1 MAAHHVLDDYY
12 LAITLLVTVG
22 YQLLGFSIAFT
33 CQFDKL
39 TDFAGGTNFIILS
52 ILTLSL
58 SPTHTARQ
66 ILASILLALW
76 ALRLSGFLLFR
87 ILKTGHDTR
96 FDDKRS
102 RFFPFVGFWTFQ
114 ALWVWT
120 VSLPVTILNSPRV
133 TRHGQPAFG
142 TAADIVGLIMY
153 AVGFVLEAVA
163 DVQKYR
169 YRSQSQSRSSVDDA
183 PSDTNNTNNNNNNN
197 VTAARNNT
205 CDVGLFSWSRHPN
218 YFGEILVQF
227 AIFTLAIS
235 PSAYGY
241 IPPDSGAY
249 AAQYSSILGAVFL
262 TVLLLFVSGLTLQE
276 RPGAKRKFEK
286 DGPDGD
292 GWVRY
297 KDWLDRTSIL
307 IPMPPAVW
315 RRLPT
320 AVKRTAGCEWP
331 IYVFKPERDADMT
344 SVQKRREEEGRQ
356 RMESQDGLM
365 SGS

>member
-1 MAAHHVLDDYY
+1 MTAHHVLDDYY

-52 ILTLSL
+52 VLTLSL

-66 ILASILLALW
+66 IPASTFLALW

-102 RFFPFVGFWTFQ
+102 RFFPFLGFWTFQ

-133 TRHGQPAFG
+133 TSASHGGHPAFG
-142 TAADIVGLIMY
+142 TPADIVGIIMY
-153 AVGFVLEAVA
+153 AVGFLVEAVA

-169 YRSQSQSRSSVDDA
+169 FRSSSNANNASSRS
-183 PSDTNNTNNNNNNN
+183 
-197 VTAARNNT
+197 NT

-241 IPPDSGAY
+241 ISPSEDGGAY

-276 RPGAKRKFEK
+276 RPGAKKKFEK

-292 GWVRY
+292 GWLRY

-320 AVKRTAGCEWP
+320 VVKRTVGCEWP
-331 IYVFKPERDADMT
+331 IYVFKPERDADMKN
-344 SVQKRREEEGRQ
+344 VQRRREEEGRQ
-356 RMESQDGLM
+356 RVESQDGLM

>member
-1 MAAHHVLDDYY
+1 MTAHHVLDDYY

-52 ILTLSL
+52 VLTLSL

-66 ILASILLALW
+66 ILASTFLALW

-102 RFFPFVGFWTFQ
+102 RFFPFLGFWTFQ

-133 TRHGQPAFG
+133 TSASHGGHPAFG
-142 TAADIVGLIMY
+142 TPADILGIIMY
-153 AVGFVLEAVA
+153 AVGFLVEAVA

-169 YRSQSQSRSSVDDA
+169 FRSSSNANNASSRS
-183 PSDTNNTNNNNNNN
+183 
-197 VTAARNNT
+197 NT

-241 IPPDSGAY
+241 IFPSEDGGAY

-262 TVLLLFVSGLTLQE
+262 TALLLFVSGLTLQE
-276 RPGAKRKFEK
+276 RPGAKKKFEK

-292 GWVRY
+292 GWLRY

-320 AVKRTAGCEWP
+320 VVKRTVGCEWP
-331 IYVFKPERDADMT
+331 IYVFKPERDADMKN
-344 SVQKRREEEGRQ
+344 VQRRREEQGRQ
-356 RMESQDGLM
+356 RVESQDGLM